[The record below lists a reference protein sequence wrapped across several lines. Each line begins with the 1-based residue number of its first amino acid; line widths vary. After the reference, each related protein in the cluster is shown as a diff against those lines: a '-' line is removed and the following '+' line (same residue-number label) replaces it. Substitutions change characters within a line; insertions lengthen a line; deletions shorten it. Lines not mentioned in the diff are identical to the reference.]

1 MPQIP
6 VNAIRKAKQ
15 PDASGKIILDL
26 RDLILRE
33 EHAPL
38 PALEAIF
45 PHLEEFKLPEDTV
58 RDATFVTA
66 VDRGICAMEALEA
79 WLRWGKDNGQ
89 PTSAATPKLMDAYPG
104 ILSWLKF
111 LFSTAPDVGTT
122 LPGRTPWRA
131 LLVIFVQLIRS
142 LASWDKDT
150 ADCVFSSESTVTS
163 LLEVWTYHPSDAKL
177 GFSAV
182 STDVISDTMYR
193 LFVHPSG
200 RVNFLDTVM
209 QSSNSGRRFCTG
221 LEQRITRLQSSAS
234 HAAPETMPAL
244 MGILMVSFEATGISA
259 QIRSMMHSRGYIQ
272 KISTLIVK
280 MHPRIGKIAG
290 FDVWQQLVAIAFLH
304 GPTGIIAL
312 LDTGFFPLFINDMVK
327 ASRESGRSPPKG
339 LWVLH
344 KLMGMTHIPRCLPA
358 IHRSILA
365 ISPTTMP
372 PDQKAFRNSWRDF
385 TNNVSGSFRQLQ
397 LLEKQGEGK
406 LTARLC
412 DFDMVRFTQTTPTA
426 QFRTNPSRSIARWGT
441 FSTQRQDTAQS
452 PQVPSPNVAQDVIWS
467 FIAVKFASMKTGN
480 SAIVRNAQHCPD
492 LGSRSGAYYSTST
505 RYFNI
510 EAGRMSVSQKMPG
523 FSVWI
528 HHEFPGKDKRQII
541 ITCDVKQGPYATP
554 GHTIYVQDLRKH
566 FEGRPKG
573 DCAVLEERYANMI
586 QEYTSHSEPPSTWLV
601 DVAIPWGT
609 DSILSQLIELLPTGA
624 HDEDDNSI
632 CFVVGHAWIIEPMNN
647 RRELSSL
654 LPK

>member
-38 PALEAIF
+38 PALEAIL
-45 PHLEEFKLPEDTV
+45 PHLEEFKFPKDTV

-66 VDRGICAMEALEA
+66 VDGGICAMEALEA
-79 WLRWGKDNGQ
+79 WFRWGKDNGQ

-131 LLVIFVQLIRS
+131 LLVIFVRLIRS
-142 LASWDKDT
+142 LASWDKDM
-150 ADCVFSSESTVTS
+150 ADCVFSSESTVTA
-163 LLEVWTYHPSDAKL
+163 LLEVWTHHPSDAKL
-177 GFSAV
+177 GLNPA

-200 RVNFLDTVM
+200 RVNFLDTMM

-385 TNNVSGSFRQLQ
+385 TNNVSDSFRQLQ

-412 DFDMVRFTQTTPTA
+412 DFDMHCEMGNVLYPTA
-426 QFRTNPSRSIARWGT
+426 GHRPIAAGSESKCCSGCHMVVYCSEICQHEDWKQRHRKECAALSRSRL
-441 FSTQRQDTAQS
+441 
-452 PQVPSPNVAQDVIWS
+452 
-467 FIAVKFASMKTGN
+467 
-480 SAIVRNAQHCPD
+480 D
-492 LGSRSGAYYSTST
+492 LKRSGAYYSTST

-573 DCAVLEERYANMI
+573 DCAILEERYANMI
-586 QEYTSHSEPPSTWLV
+586 QEYTSHSAPPSTWLV